1 MYTLQVCFSGAV
13 SVQIMD
19 EKHQFVAHRSGGELL
34 TDCKALHISENQA
47 CYNSSQTILILLSVR
62 TW

>member
-47 CYNSSQTILILLSVR
+47 CYNNNQTI
-62 TW
+62 